1 MPHQWTF
8 IPDLCRAAADILERR
23 AALEPFEIIH
33 FAGHIWDPARSLL
46 DAIAAGVGRRDLP
59 VRRLPCW
66 AIRLIGLWEANAR
79 ELLELR
85 YWESSIILDGTRLHR
100 LLPDYR
106 DTPLRDVVP
115 LTLKQYRGYRVTG
128 IKRQHRQP
136 APSSY

>member
-1 MPHQWTF
+1 MDRLFGDAARGKPMEALGQLDVPHQWTF

-33 FAGHIWDPARSLL
+33 FAGHIGIPARSLL

-59 VRRLPCW
+59 VRRLPWW

-85 YWESSIILDGTRLHR
+85 YLWDESIILDGTRLHR

-106 DTPLRDVVP
+106 DTPLRASCP
-115 LTLKQYRGYRVTG
+115 L
-128 IKRQHRQP
+128 P
-136 APSSY
+136 